1 MLFASA
7 ELASAETHVTLL
19 IDAPGAQPKNL
30 THHQRFMAALAGQ
43 PVDHPPVWLMRQA
56 GRYLPEYRAVRQKHT
71 FLQMVHTP
79 EVAIEITLQPLR
91 RFPIDA
97 AILFSDIL
105 TIPEAMG
112 ITVDFPEGGPV
123 LSPTVRSL
131 TDIEKLPG
139 VACIEKISYVA
150 EALRGLRSEL
160 GDSHALL
167 GFSGAPFTLASYIVE
182 GKGTKSFEGIKSLM
196 YSDPK
201 AFVALLDKLTDLVIA
216 YLKMQLD
223 AGADAVQLF
232 DSWASELRDHEY
244 RQFVLPS
251 TQRIAQAIADHGGK
265 LILFARNPGH
275 LLDATFEVPCQAY
288 GIDQRVDLAMA
299 ARKAKALGRSLQ
311 GALDPIELFAPPE
324 HIQRRVLEMADAM
337 QDCGWIANLGHGVV
351 PQTPISGV
359 EAYIA
364 AVQGLANRA

>member
-1 MLFASA
+1 
-7 ELASAETHVTLL
+7 
-19 IDAPGAQPKNL
+19 
-30 THHQRFMAALAGQ
+30 MAGLAGQ
-43 PVDHPPVWLMRQA
+43 PVDHPPLWLMRQA

-112 ITVDFPEGGPV
+112 IAVDFPEGGPV
-123 LSPTVRSL
+123 LSPTVRSMA
-131 TDIEKLPG
+131 DIERLPG
-139 VACIEKISYVA
+139 PDCIGNIAYVDA
-150 EALRGLRSEL
+150 ALRGLRREL
-160 GDSHALL
+160 GDGHALL

-196 YSDPK
+196 YQDPK
-201 AFVALLDKLTDLVIA
+201 AFMALIDKLTDLVIT
-216 YLKMQLD
+216 YLQMQLD

-232 DSWASELRDHEY
+232 DSWAAELRDSEY
-244 RQFVLPS
+244 RQYVLPS
-251 TQRIAQAIADHGGK
+251 TQRIAKAIADKGGK

-275 LLDATFEVPCQAY
+275 LFDATLDVPCQAY

-311 GALDPIELFAPPE
+311 GNLDPIELFAPAA
-324 HIQRRVLEMADAM
+324 HIECRVREMADAM
-337 QDCGWIANLGHGVV
+337 QGCGWIANLGHGVV

-359 EAYIA
+359 EAFVA
-364 AVQGLANRA
+364 AVQGLATKA